1 MKQLLKLTCVLFV
14 ILFYQTS
21 EAGAQD
27 RLRYL
32 GSSCFAMPT
41 AYVRNEGGYISDDN
55 HSMGWFSYAVF
66 GKFLEVSGLRHMQ
79 GDAKDSNIWNLKV
92 NFLEEDQYL
101 PNLAWGAADAREKL
115 GSKIFYLAGSKTFET
130 YGLTLH
136 GGVIKDPITTE
147 KRGYVAAEKMIMPL
161 VTLAGERFDG
171 KTVLGVKLRP
181 YPGVSVEYAHREGKG
196 ITKQAVY
203 RLIYVKGF

>member
-1 MKQLLKLTCVLFV
+1 MKQLWKLAGVLV
-14 ILFYQTS
+14 ILVLSQST
-21 EAGAQD
+21 EVGAQN

-32 GSSCFAMPT
+32 GSSCFSLPT
-41 AYVRNEGGYISDDN
+41 AYVRHEGGYISDDN

-79 GDAKDSNIWNLKV
+79 GDTKDSNIWNLKV

-101 PNLAWGAADAREKL
+101 PNLAWGAADVREKL
-115 GSKIFYLAGSKTFET
+115 GSKIFYLAGSKTFES

-136 GGVIKDPITTE
+136 GGVIKDPISTE
-147 KRGYVAAEKMIMPL
+147 KQGYVAAEKMIMPL
-161 VTLAGERFDG
+161 VALAGERFDG
-171 KTVLGVKLRP
+171 KTVIGVKLRP

-196 ITKQAVY
+196 ITRQAIY